1 MNRTQ
6 EPATGGVLTDA
17 ERRHLL
23 RRLAFA
29 ATPALEEA
37 VRGLSADDAL
47 AVLVR
52 AARDMPHP
60 ERPEAARGVWSNPGL
75 RFAGVSDEDFEAML
89 DRLAPGVRAAVDDV
103 RRWWLGEL
111 LTSPAP
117 LRENLVLFL
126 HGVFGSNTESVDV
139 PHALHARN
147 ALLRRRCLGAVPD
160 LLAALVVDP
169 AMMIQIGM
177 DGHRRLRVSDRA
189 AKLVLDHWTVGEGAY
204 EPRDLE
210 DLSRALTGWRLVAPE
225 GRTPARE
232 IARRAPLAAR
242 RTGLVPTFRPADF
255 DAGPKTI
262 LGRTRPFDARS
273 AVRWL
278 AAQEATGR
286 RFGRLLLD
294 HLGVEDAGE
303 ALELRLAA
311 VYRATGGSLEALLR
325 EVVRSEA
332 FWSEASRWALIKSP
346 VHLAAGACRQLG
358 IASPPVAEI
367 ARWLR
372 GGGQTLFDTPSNGE
386 GGWPGQEAWVSPPPR
401 LTVRYHLAAA
411 LAGRLPPLGLERS
424 DPRDGGAAGAPDG
437 QAAGAPDVPVD
448 ATFREASAS
457 ELLSRLDPA
466 PGLDAAAIEREVSGV
481 TSPEGRGAF
490 IRRVMMTPEYQ
501 LA

>member
-1 MNRTQ
+1 MTQ
-6 EPATGGVLTDA
+6 EPATDRVLTDG

-37 VRGLSADDAL
+37 VRGLSADDTL
-47 AVLVR
+47 SVLVR
-52 AARDMPHP
+52 AARDTPHP

-75 RFAGVSDEDFEAML
+75 RFAGVADEDFEATL
-89 DRLAPGVRAAVDDV
+89 DRLAPDVRAAVDDV
-103 RRWWLGEL
+103 RRWWLAEL

-126 HGVFGSNTESVDV
+126 HGVFGSSTGSVDV

-147 ALLRRRCLGAVPD
+147 ARLRRRCLGTVPD
-160 LLAALVVDP
+160 LLASLVVDP

-225 GRTPARE
+225 GRGPTRE
-232 IARRAPLAAR
+232 VARRAPRAAR
-242 RTGLVPTFRPADF
+242 RTGLVPTFRAADF
-255 DAGPKTI
+255 DDGPKTI
-262 LGRTRPFDARS
+262 LGRTRRFDARS

-278 AAQEATGR
+278 AAQEATAR
-286 RFGRLLLD
+286 RFGRLLLA
-294 HLGVEDAGE
+294 HLGVEDRGAAVE
-303 ALELRLAA
+303 TRLAA

-325 EVVRSEA
+325 AVVRSDA
-332 FWSEASRWALIKSP
+332 FWTEASRWALIKSP
-346 VHLAAGACRQLG
+346 AHLAAGACRQLG

-367 ARWLR
+367 ARWLQAS
-372 GGGQTLFDTPSNGE
+372 GQTLFDTPNNGE
-386 GGWPGQEAWVSPPPR
+386 GGWPGQEAWASPPSR

-411 LAGRLPPLGLERS
+411 LGGRLPPLGLDRP
-424 DPRDGGAAGAPDG
+424 DPPAGEPAGAA
-437 QAAGAPDVPVD
+437 DVPVD
-448 ATFREASAS
+448 ATLREASAS
-457 ELLSRLDPA
+457 ELMSRLDPA

-481 TSPEGRGAF
+481 ASPEGRSAF
-490 IRRVMMTPEYQ
+490 IRRVMMSPEYQ

>member
-1 MNRTQ
+1 MTRTQ
-6 EPATGGVLTDA
+6 EPATGRALTEM

-29 ATPALEEA
+29 ATPTLEEA

-47 AVLVR
+47 SVLVR
-52 AARDMPHP
+52 AARDTPHP
-60 ERPEAARGVWSNPGL
+60 ERPEAARGIWRNPGL
-75 RFAGVSDEDFEAML
+75 RFAGVADEDFETML

-103 RRWWLGEL
+103 RRWWLVEL

-117 LRENLVLFL
+117 LRENSVLFL

-139 PHALHARN
+139 PHALHGRN
-147 ALLRRRCLGAVPD
+147 ALLRRRCLGTVPD

-189 AKLVLDHWTVGEGAY
+189 AKLVLDHWTVGEDAY
-204 EPRDLE
+204 GPRDLE

-225 GRTPARE
+225 GRGPARE

-255 DAGPKTI
+255 DDGPKTI
-262 LGRTRPFDARS
+262 LGRTHRFDARS
-273 AVRWL
+273 AMRWL

-286 RFGRLLLD
+286 RFGRLLLA
-294 HLGVEDAGE
+294 HLGVEDPGAAVE
-303 ALELRLAA
+303 TRLAA

-358 IASPPVAEI
+358 IASPPVAEV
-367 ARWLR
+367 ARWLEAS
-372 GGGQTLFDTPSNGE
+372 GQTLFDTPNNGE
-386 GGWPGQEAWVSPPPR
+386 GGWPGQEAWVSPPAR

-411 LAGRLPPLGLERS
+411 LAGRLPPLGLERPG
-424 DPRDGGAAGAPDG
+424 PRDGGAAGASDG
-437 QAAGAPDVPVD
+437 PVD
-448 ATFREASAS
+448 ATLREASAS

-466 PGLDAAAIEREVSGV
+466 PGLDPAAIEREAAGV
-481 TSPEGRGAF
+481 TSPEGRSAF
-490 IRRVMMTPEYQ
+490 IRRVMMSPEYQ

>member
-1 MNRTQ
+1 MTRTQ
-6 EPATGGVLTDA
+6 RPANGGALAAA

-37 VRGLSADDAL
+37 VRGRSAEDAL
-47 AVLVR
+47 RVLVR
-52 AARDMPHP
+52 AARDTPHP
-60 ERPEAARGVWSNPGL
+60 ERPEAARGIWSNPGL
-75 RFAGVSDEDFEAML
+75 RFAGVADEDFEALL
-89 DRLAPGVRAAVDDV
+89 DLQAPTVRAAVDDV
-103 RRWWLGEL
+103 RRWWLAEL

-126 HGVFGSNTESVDV
+126 HGVLGSSTGPVDA
-139 PHALHARN
+139 PHALCGRN
-147 ALLRRRCLGAVPD
+147 ALFRRRCLGTVPD
-160 LLAALVVDP
+160 LLAALIVDP

-189 AKLVLDHWTVGEGAY
+189 AKLVLDHWTVGAGAY
-204 EPRDLE
+204 EPRDVE

-225 GRTPARE
+225 GRGPTRE
-232 IARRAPLAAR
+232 IARRAPRAAR

-255 DAGPKTI
+255 DAGPKTV

-286 RFGRLLLD
+286 RFGRLLLA
-294 HLGVEDAGE
+294 HLGVEDGGGVLE
-303 ALELRLAA
+303 ARLAA
-311 VYRATGGSLEALLR
+311 VYGATGGSVEALLR

-332 FWSEASRWALIKSP
+332 FWSEGSRWTLIKSP

-367 ARWLR
+367 ARWLEAS
-372 GGGQTLFDTPSNGE
+372 GQTLFDTPNNGE
-386 GGWPGQEAWVSPPPR
+386 GGWPGQEAWASPPSR

-411 LAGRLPPLGLERS
+411 LGGRLPPLGLERP
-424 DPRDGGAAGAPDG
+424 DPTGGEAAR
-437 QAAGAPDVPVD
+437 APDVPVD
-448 ATFREASAS
+448 ATLRDASPA
-457 ELLSRLDPA
+457 ELLARLDPA
-466 PGLDAAAIEREVSGV
+466 PGLDAAAIGREVSGV
-481 TSPEGRGAF
+481 SSPEGRGTF
-490 IRRVMMTPEYQ
+490 IQRVMMSPEYQ